1 MAIKEK
7 KQFERGKESQE
18 GTFEDGSPDNYLYAN
33 GKKLI
38 VKETVKVQYGKLNN
52 LGLHGFGK

>member
-7 KQFERGKESQE
+7 KQFQRGRVPGEA
-18 GTFEDGSPDNYLYAN
+18 FEDGSPDSYLYAN
-33 GKKLI
+33 GKKLM

-52 LGLHGFGK
+52 